1 MTRYKT
7 RPKSS
12 KVKKLCL
19 IISIKLTYFK
29 NVYGG
34 YNTYD
39 KYPDPDPPSK
49 EDTSVEYHKT
59 SKEETTMESHKN
71 SKEDTSVE
79 SHKNSKEDTSME
91 SHKTSTE
98 DTSVPKPYRDQDRTV
113 VKNLYKQMKGW
124 NGRLKTDPKLEKL
137 AQALGCI
144 RTHADH
150 LGSRQD
156 KEAQTLSNN
165 LAYIIACVGG
175 CPARGGGNW
184 SRSKPAQIWY
194 EFRHKTGHYKAIL
207 KNNRMGCSAKKSG
220 NKICTFCYL
229 STEYN

>member
-1 MTRYKT
+1 M
-7 RPKSS
+7 
-12 KVKKLCL
+12 
-19 IISIKLTYFK
+19 IISSLLNLQYFK
-29 NVYGG
+29 EGYG
-34 YNTYD
+34 YNTYA
-39 KYPDPDPPSK
+39 KYPMEHHKTNKEDTTAMEPYKTSKGDTTMEHYKTSK
-49 EDTSVEYHKT
+49 EDTTVENHKT
-59 SKEETTMESHKN
+59 SYEGTT
-71 SKEDTSVE
+71 
-79 SHKNSKEDTSME
+79 
-91 SHKTSTE
+91 KTSK
-98 DTSVPKPYRDQDRTV
+98 VPKPYRDQDRTV

-124 NGRLKTDPKLEKL
+124 NRRIKTDQRLEKL
-137 AQALGCI
+137 AHSLPCI

-165 LAYIIACVGG
+165 LSYIIACVGG

-207 KNNRMGCSAKKSG
+207 KNNRMGCSAKKNG

>member
-12 KVKKLCL
+12 KVKKLGL

-49 EDTSVEYHKT
+49 EDTSVEHYKT
-59 SKEETTMESHKN
+59 SKEDTT
-71 SKEDTSVE
+71 
-79 SHKNSKEDTSME
+79 ME

-165 LAYIIACVGG
+165 LSSIIACVGG

-194 EFRHKTGHYKAIL
+194 EFRHKTGHYNAIMA
-207 KNNRMGCSAKKSG
+207 NDRMGCSAKKSG

-229 STEYN
+229 YTARD